1 MAKLLSPIVHELP
14 EEALKNSLEQTRK
27 AIVNQPK
34 LTAP

>member
-1 MAKLLSPIVHELP
+1 VHELP
-14 EEALKNSLEQTRK
+14 AEALKTSLEQTRS